1 MSGRRWVWTKEPI
14 LFHDNVNKEWITIPA
29 WTKGY
34 LVKPNEDERKS
45 IARYQE
51 IDKVRVF
58 LVHLEGINRYI
69 GVHRLM
75 MEDEWN
81 ARRERLRQ
89 DGVLSKDG

>member
-1 MSGRRWVWTKEPI
+1 M
-14 LFHDNVNKEWITIPA
+14 FHDNANKEWITIPA

-58 LVHLEGINRYI
+58 LVHLAGMNRYI
-69 GVHRLM
+69 GANRLM

-81 ARRERLRQ
+81 ERRDRLRQ
-89 DGVLSKDG
+89 DGILSKDG

>member
-1 MSGRRWVWTKEPI
+1 MSGRRWVWTREPI
-14 LFHDNVNKEWITIPA
+14 LFHDNANKEWVTIPV

-34 LVKPNEDERKS
+34 LVKPNEEERKS

-58 LVHLEGINRYI
+58 LVHLAGLNRYI
-69 GVHRLM
+69 GINRLM

-81 ARRERLRQ
+81 ERRDRLRQ
-89 DGVLSKDG
+89 DGILSKDG